1 MAVIL
6 SKEDEES
13 REYALET
20 FEEKLQGI
28 RKMRGIKEDTFEEE
42 RYMVNR
48 KGVIWSM
55 KYAIDDL
62 LYDLEDEKT
71 DFCFSEQEHNDIK
84 ELLEK
89 LSSRLE
95 EIDDTL
101 ENIFEQ
107 IILQKYT

>member
-1 MAVIL
+1 MRFML
-6 SKEDEES
+6 SEDDEEI
-13 REYALET
+13 REYILDT
-20 FEEKLQGI
+20 FQKGLQEI
-28 RKMRGIKEDTFEEE
+28 RKKRGIKEDTLEEE
-42 RYMVNR
+42 KYMVNR

-55 KYAIDDL
+55 KLQVDDL
-62 LYDLEDEKT
+62 LYDLKDEKRE
-71 DFCFSEQEHNDIK
+71 FCFSEQEHNDIK

>member
-6 SKEDEES
+6 SREDEEC

-20 FEEKLQGI
+20 CQERLQEI
-28 RKMRGIKEDTFEEE
+28 KEMRGIKENTAEEE
-42 RYMVNR
+42 NYIVNR

-62 LYDLEDEKT
+62 LYDLKDEKRE
-71 DFCFSEQEHNDIK
+71 FCFSEQEHNDIK

-95 EIDDTL
+95 EIDNTL